1 MLFLSDREQ
10 QEWRGYADE
19 ILADSP
25 PPARYDARVRKNLV
39 PAFHFYISTFLAAH
53 GRGDEAVSWAE
64 SAVLEEAEGIFGC
77 AFLFGFLKRHNH
89 ELVKPA
95 TVFLD
100 PRPFIHFT
108 TVPLMSN
115 ARQAFVRHCGTSIP
129 VIGHPVR
136 FMDIGCGNGALAV
149 LVLSHLLSEKKIPGI
164 EEIILVDPSAAMAEL
179 AEKTVR
185 DAFPGVCITIENVR
199 IQDCSDRIDRKI
211 DIAMSSLAYH
221 HMPVEEKRLHLARL
235 RPWIDHFLLFE
246 MDADIDRPDRFSPAL
261 ALAVYQSYG
270 RIFDC
275 IYAHDA
281 PVEVVN
287 ECIDSF
293 LMTEVVSILS
303 EPRGERSDYHML
315 RSQWIGLLDSALGP
329 EFALLCDS
337 SCYADE
343 HFALITLHYGRTG
356 GPGVP

>member
-19 ILADSP
+19 ILATLP
-25 PPARYDARVRKNLV
+25 PPASYDTRVRRNLV
-39 PAFHFYISTFLAAH
+39 PAFHFYIATFLAAH
-53 GRGDEAVSWAE
+53 GRGDEAVLWAE
-64 SAVLEEAEGIFGC
+64 SAVLEEADGLFGC
-77 AFLFGFLKRHNH
+77 AFLLGFLKRYNN

-95 TVFLD
+95 TVFED
-100 PRPFIHFT
+100 PRPFIHFAST
-108 TVPLMSN
+108 PLLDN
-115 ARQAFVRHCGTSIP
+115 ARRAFVRHCGMSLP
-129 VIGHPVR
+129 VICHPVR
-136 FMDIGCGNGALAV
+136 FMDIGCGNGVLAV
-149 LVLSHLLSEKKIPGI
+149 LVLSHLIAEKKIPGI
-164 EEIILVDPSAAMAEL
+164 EEIVLVDPSPAMAAL
-179 AEKTVR
+179 AEQTVR
-185 DAFPGVCITIENVR
+185 AAFPGVRITVENVR

-221 HMPVEEKRLHLARL
+221 HMPLEEKRLHLARL

-246 MDADIDRPDRFSPAL
+246 MDADIDSPERFSPSL

-287 ECIDSF
+287 DCIDSF

-303 EPRGERSDYHML
+303 EPRGVRSDYHML
-315 RSQWIGLLDSALGP
+315 RSQWIALLDDVLGP
-329 EFALLCDS
+329 EFSLLCDS

-343 HFALITLHYGRTG
+343 YFGLITLHYGRTG
-356 GPGVP
+356 GTAGR